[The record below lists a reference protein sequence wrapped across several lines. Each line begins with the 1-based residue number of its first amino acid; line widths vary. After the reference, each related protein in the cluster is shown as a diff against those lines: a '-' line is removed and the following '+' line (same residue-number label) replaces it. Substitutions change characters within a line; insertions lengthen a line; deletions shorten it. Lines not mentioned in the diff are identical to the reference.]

1 MTGFDAADLARLE
14 RLHPLLKQL
23 FVEARKQ
30 TAFTIRD
37 TNRGRADQE
46 AAFKAKRSTVHFGD
60 SAHNWSPSLA
70 ADIYPLPVDFDHQ
83 AAYAKLYVPLQIG
96 ILKPLAAKL
105 NIPIRQGI
113 DWNRNGNLTDDKW
126 DDLPHVEL
134 YPWREFSK
142 HAKLYGAAA

>member
-1 MTGFDAADLARLE
+1 MPTSGFDAEDLARLE

-23 FVEARKQ
+23 FMEGRKQ
-30 TAFTIRD
+30 IAFTIRD

-46 AAFKAKRSTVHFGD
+46 KAFNEHKSTVHFGD

-70 ADIYPLPVDFDHQ
+70 ADIYPVPVNFKDP
-83 AAYAKLYVPLQIG
+83 AYAKLFVPLQIG

-134 YPWREFSK
+134 FPWRDFAK
-142 HAKLYGAAA
+142 HAKLYGT

>member
-1 MTGFDAADLARLE
+1 MPGFDAADLARLE

-70 ADIYPLPVDFDHQ
+70 ADIYPLPVKFDDPG
-83 AAYAKLYVPLQIG
+83 YAKLFVPLQIG

-105 NIPIRQGI
+105 NIAIRQGI
-113 DWNRNGNLTDDKW
+113 DWNRNGILTDDKW

-134 YPWREFSK
+134 FPWRDWAK
-142 HAKLYGAAA
+142 HSQLYGA